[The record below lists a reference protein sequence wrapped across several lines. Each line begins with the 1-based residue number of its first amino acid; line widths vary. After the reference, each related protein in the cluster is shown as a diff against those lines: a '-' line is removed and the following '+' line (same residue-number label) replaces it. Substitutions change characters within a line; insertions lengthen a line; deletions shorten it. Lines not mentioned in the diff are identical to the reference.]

1 MFQILDPL
9 ALHLHSERKQG
20 ELRSGA
26 PSIHRKPA
34 NDAAPTTHIHNPCVH
49 LREGTVHSAA

>member
-20 ELRSGA
+20 ELRSGTRNT
-26 PSIHRKPA
+26 SRKPA
-34 NDAAPTTHIHNPCVH
+34 EEAAPIRATQNPCAQ